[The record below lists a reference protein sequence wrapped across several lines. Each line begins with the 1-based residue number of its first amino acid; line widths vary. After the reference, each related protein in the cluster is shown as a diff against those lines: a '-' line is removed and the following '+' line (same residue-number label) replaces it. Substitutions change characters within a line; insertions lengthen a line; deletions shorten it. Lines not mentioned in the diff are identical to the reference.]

1 MYKAII
7 KVNEQIEFEKICET
21 REEAI
26 KAIKTYP
33 WQLYI
38 NDSPDEYGCPLDYSS
53 FDCIRGS
60 TVVEGHIEKL

>member
-26 KAIKTYP
+26 KAMNAYP
-33 WQLYI
+33 WDI
-38 NDSPDEYGCPLDYSS
+38 NYDYPDEYGRALDNSS
-53 FDCIRGS
+53 FECICGR
-60 TVVEGHIEKL
+60 TVVEGYIEKI